1 MPRFATGKDA
11 YGISDRSGF
20 RYRLREMRKEWNG
33 SLVGPDEY
41 ESKHPQLEPPKVFP
55 DPEALRDP
63 RPDTNNL
70 IPADVEF
77 PAFDLQSVQF
87 IPLPFAK
94 VELGNISLS
103 GAVPVQPINVTPTGV
118 SATVSLGTLTVQG
131 SVAVTLTGVSA
142 TVSVTAPTV
151 NVGVTTYAV
160 TVASYYGAN
169 KYYIDG
175 VRQATLNLSE
185 GSTYRFDQ
193 SDNTNSGHPLRF
205 STTSNGTHAGGSEYT
220 TGVTTNGVPGN
231 AGAYTQ
237 ITVAVGAPTLYY
249 YCTQH
254 SGMGGTA
261 NTP

>member
-41 ESKHPQLEPPKVFP
+41 EPKHPQLEPPKVFP

-103 GAVPVQPINVTPTGV
+103 GAVPVQPITVSITGV
-118 SATVSLGTLTVQG
+118 SATVEIGALTITAEV
-131 SVAVTLTGVSA
+131 VS
-142 TVSVTAPTV
+142 T
-151 NVGVTTYAV
+151 
-160 TVASYYGAN
+160 
-169 KYYIDG
+169 
-175 VRQATLNLSE
+175 
-185 GSTYRFDQ
+185 FD
-193 SDNTNSGHPLRF
+193 S
-205 STTSNGTHAGGSEYT
+205 
-220 TGVTTNGVPGN
+220 TGVTLDSSNKTFDEG
-231 AGAYTQ
+231 
-237 ITVAVGAPTLYY
+237 
-249 YCTQH
+249 
-254 SGMGGTA
+254 
-261 NTP
+261 